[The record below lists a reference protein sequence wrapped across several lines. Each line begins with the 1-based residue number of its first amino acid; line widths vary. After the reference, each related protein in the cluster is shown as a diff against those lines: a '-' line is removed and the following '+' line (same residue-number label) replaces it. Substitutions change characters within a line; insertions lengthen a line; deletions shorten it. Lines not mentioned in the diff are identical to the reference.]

1 MKKSFRICIA
11 SNTNMSIGHEPL
23 GKQKVD
29 FFKGIPT
36 FKHDKK
42 KFGFDL
48 LSGIEV
54 RDMMKS

>member
-1 MKKSFRICIA
+1 
-11 SNTNMSIGHEPL
+11 MSIGHEPL

-48 LSGIEV
+48 LSSIEV